1 MAMFATWWIGMMNF
15 KKSQNES
22 ESLEEERRSGGGTL
36 EAAGLRQMTN
46 AFWGLK
52 GRSGETLAMFA
63 CTEQNYTGYAT
74 YIGWWII
81 MESGLWG
88 DQEVWGDSDF
98 WEEEDL
104 GWIWTRLEDRSL
116 KIQTSILL
124 LCDWGTW
131 GNMDEIGGWEKR
143 ERSCKVWWSLLIWK
157 LTNENSVSRQER
169 VGEIGASIIDQSF
182 ALKESLKWRRS
193 FEVEQTREERCH
205 RMGGI
210 EARVEVQKSVLW
222 GRKINHWGA
231 LRRSFDWSLGK
242 INFDELE
249 NLI

>member
-63 CTEQNYTGYAT
+63 CTEQNYTGYVT

-98 WEEEDL
+98 REEEDL
-104 GWIWTRLEDRSL
+104 GGVWTRLEDRSL

-131 GNMDEIGGWEKR
+131 RNMDEIGGWEKR
-143 ERSCKVWWSLLIWK
+143 ERGVAKFGGACWYENWQMKILCQDKKEWGKSELLLLINH
-157 LTNENSVSRQER
+157 L
-169 VGEIGASIIDQSF
+169 
-182 ALKESLKWRRS
+182 LWRKAWS
-193 FEVEQTREERCH
+193 
-205 RMGGI
+205 GG
-210 EARVEVQKSVLW
+210 
-222 GRKINHWGA
+222 GA
-231 LRRSFDWSLGK
+231 LR
-242 INFDELE
+242 
-249 NLI
+249 